1 MRESGRK
8 IEELY
13 QHIYWKKG
21 ATLEKTGEKTLT
33 LRQFEKKYS
42 EELIRMAYTFKN
54 CNLWRLYTQLP
65 PEDQQDQEIIDSYRA
80 LDLNVNVNWPLQH
93 YRTSVVYLARRP
105 NDIAATGGTN
115 WQKYLPPRFQKR
127 IFYPE
132 LWSEKEVSEWG
143 KAWVQSVLDE
153 AGPT

>member
-1 MRESGRK
+1 MAYRFRNVN
-8 IEELY
+8 IWQLY
-13 QHIYWKKG
+13 TRLPAADQKD
-21 ATLEKTGEKTLT
+21 
-33 LRQFEKKYS
+33 Q
-42 EELIRMAYTFKN
+42 ELIDA
-54 CNLWRLYTQLP
+54 
-65 PEDQQDQEIIDSYRA
+65 YRA

-132 LWSEKEVSEWG
+132 LWSDKEIEEWG
-143 KAWVQSVLDE
+143 KGWVKSVLE
-153 AGPT
+153 EVGPGK